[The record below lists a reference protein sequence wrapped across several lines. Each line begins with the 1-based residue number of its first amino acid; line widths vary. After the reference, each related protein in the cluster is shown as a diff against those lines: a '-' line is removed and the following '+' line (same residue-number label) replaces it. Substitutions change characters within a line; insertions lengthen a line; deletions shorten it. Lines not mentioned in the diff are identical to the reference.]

1 MTFIKSVLFV
11 MQLFSAVSVVV
22 LVLLQNGK
30 GAESGFAS
38 IGSDSLFGAKGSAN
52 FLSRAT
58 AISVTIFF
66 IATIAIV
73 SIDTRWNSGS
83 NSLGVMSSV
92 SSANSSVIQSVS
104 KSNGSSVVPAVANSS
119 QVVVNSTHNIKKN
132 IPN

>member
-1 MTFIKSVLFV
+1 MIFIKSVLFV
-11 MQLFSAVSVVV
+11 MQLMSAVSVVI

-58 AISVTIFF
+58 SISVTIFF
-66 IATIAIV
+66 VATIAIV
-73 SIDTRWNSGS
+73 SIDTRMNSSTTG
-83 NSLGVMSSV
+83 LGVMSSV
-92 SSANSSVIQSVS
+92 TSNANGVANKGNASGILVATAANSSA
-104 KSNGSSVVPAVANSS
+104 PA
-119 QVVVNSTHNIKKN
+119 THQNNINKN

>member
-1 MTFIKSVLFV
+1 MIFIKSVLFV
-11 MQLFSAVSVVV
+11 MQLFSAVCVVV

-58 AISVTIFF
+58 AIFVTIFF
-66 IATIAIV
+66 VATIAIV

-83 NSLGVMSSV
+83 NGLGVMSSIIPNNNV
-92 SSANSSVIQSVS
+92 DGKNNNTPALAVNSSSVL
-104 KSNGSSVVPAVANSS
+104 ANHP
-119 QVVVNSTHNIKKN
+119 HNIKKN

>member
-73 SIDTRWNSGS
+73 SIDTRWNSSSSG
-83 NSLGVMSSV
+83 LGVMSSV
-92 SSANSSVIQSVS
+92 ANTSSNAMQAVS
-104 KSNGSSVVPAVANSS
+104 KTNGSAVIPAVANSS
-119 QVVVNSTHNIKKN
+119 QAVVNGSHNIKKN

>member
-11 MQLFSAVSVVV
+11 MQLFSAVSVVI

-73 SIDTRWNSGS
+73 SIDTRWNSSS
-83 NSLGVMSSV
+83 NGLGVMSSV
-92 SSANSSVIQSVS
+92 AATSNSPVQAVS
-104 KSNGSSVVPAVANSS
+104 KVNGSSVVPAVVNSS
-119 QVVVNSTHNIKKN
+119 EVATNHSHNIKKN

>member
-1 MTFIKSVLFV
+1 MTFIKSLLFV
-11 MQLFSAVSVVV
+11 VQLFSSVSVVA

-58 AISVTIFF
+58 AIAVTIFF
-66 IATIAIV
+66 VATIAIV
-73 SIDTRWNSGS
+73 SIDTRMNSSSTG
-83 NSLGVMSSV
+83 LGVMSSV
-92 SSANSSVIQSVS
+92 ADTKSVASSGLSVS
-104 KSNGSSVVPAVANSS
+104 PIKMSSSS
-119 QVVVNSTHNIKKN
+119 PQGIAHNINKN